1 MKNKGKAK
9 KAFFKGVKKAI
20 EKARKDGFKA
30 KNKGKVWKEEGKA
43 KTFKSGPGM
52 LPAIR
57 GKFICHIFSSNAPK
71 VYRIMFFFPFTKYKQ
86 SFLISLAC
94 N

>member
-20 EKARKDGFKA
+20 EKARKDGFKV

-43 KTFKSGPGM
+43 KTGPGM

-57 GKFICHIFSSNAPK
+57 GKFICHIFSSNAPT
-71 VYRIMFFFPFTKYKQ
+71 VYRIMVFFLLP
-86 SFLISLAC
+86 SISSLF
-94 N
+94 